1 MNKKDTPKKF
11 DGIDYVKSIPDSQY
25 IYLVDGSVARLLK
38 PTIKNDKKYFNLRI
52 KGEIGQYSVDEI
64 EKLAK

>member
-1 MNKKDTPKKF
+1 MNKNK
-11 DGIDYVKSIPDSQY
+11 DGIDYIKQIPNSQY
-25 IYLVDGSVARLLK
+25 IVLVDGSVARLLK

-52 KGEIGQYSVDEI
+52 KGEIAQYSIEEI

>member
-1 MNKKDTPKKF
+1 MNKNKYSLTV
-11 DGIDYVKSIPDSQY
+11 DGIECAKQIPDTQY
-25 IYLVDGSVARLLK
+25 IVLVDGSVARLLK

-52 KGEIGQYSVDEI
+52 KGEIGQYSVEEI

>member
-1 MNKKDTPKKF
+1 MKKDTPKKF

-38 PTIKNDKKYFNLRI
+38 ATIKNEKKYFNLRI
-52 KGEIGQYSVDEI
+52 KGEIAQYSIEEI

>member
-1 MNKKDTPKKF
+1 MKKENPKNF
-11 DGIDYVKSIPDSQY
+11 DCIDYVKSIPQSQY
-25 IYLVDGSVARLLK
+25 IVLVDGSVARLLK

-52 KGEIGQYSVDEI
+52 KGEIAQYSVEEI

>member
-1 MNKKDTPKKF
+1 MNKPTPK
-11 DGIDYVKSIPDSQY
+11 DGIDYIKQIPNSQY
-25 IYLVDGSVARLLK
+25 IVLVDGSVARLLK

-52 KGEIGQYSVDEI
+52 KGEIAQYSSEEI

>member
-1 MNKKDTPKKF
+1 MNKHP
-11 DGIDYVKSIPDSQY
+11 DGINFIRTIPKSQY
-25 IYLVDGSVARLLK
+25 IVLIDGSVARLLK

-52 KGEIGQYSVDEI
+52 KGEIAQYSTEEI

>member
-1 MNKKDTPKKF
+1 MNKNK
-11 DGIDYVKSIPDSQY
+11 DGIDYVKQIPHSQY
-25 IYLVDGSVARLLK
+25 IVLVDGSVARLLK

-52 KGEIGQYSVDEI
+52 KGEIAQYSTEEI

>member
-1 MNKKDTPKKF
+1 MEKKLPK
-11 DGIDYVKSIPDSQY
+11 DGIDYVKQIPDSQY

-52 KGEIGQYSVDEI
+52 KGVIGQYSVEEI
-64 EKLAK
+64 ENLTK

>member
-1 MNKKDTPKKF
+1 MKKENPKNF
-11 DGIDYVKSIPDSQY
+11 DGIDYVKSIPQSQY
-25 IYLVDGSVARLLK
+25 IVLIDGSVARLLK

-52 KGEIGQYSVDEI
+52 KGEIAQYSVEEI

>member
-1 MNKKDTPKKF
+1 MNKNK
-11 DGIDYVKSIPDSQY
+11 DGIDYVKQIPNSQY
-25 IYLVDGSVARLLK
+25 IILVDGSVARLLK

-52 KGEIGQYSVDEI
+52 KGEIAQYSVEEI

>member
-1 MNKKDTPKKF
+1 MNKPK
-11 DGIDYVKSIPDSQY
+11 DGIDYVKQIPKSQY
-25 IYLVDGSVARLLK
+25 IVLTDGSVARLLK

-52 KGEIGQYSVDEI
+52 KGEIAQYSVEEI